1 MARRT
6 LWSCFCGD
14 RGRRDGQKFS
24 LRLAQFIMNKQKW
37 IVSVFLAGCIFSL
50 IAMLFV
56 NVNYDL
62 TEYLPAGAPSRVGL
76 NQMEEAFG

>member
-37 IVSVFLAGCIFSL
+37 IVSVFLAGVY
-50 IAMLFV
+50 LFTDCHV
-56 NVNYDL
+56 VCQCQL
-62 TEYLPAGAPSRVGL
+62 
-76 NQMEEAFG
+76 